1 MKKVIALSVVAAAMV
16 LATGANIKFNTNRQ
30 KEDLDTRL
38 IVTLKGDV
46 NAKSQDSIIR
56 QQNAVIAQ
64 IREGITTDYHVS
76 DRFSTLVNGFVIDIN
91 SSHVDDIRH
100 LPNVRHVDYDK
111 IHDVKYVDDGAIK
124 ESFEIAIKK
133 KQENVS
139 KATMNVPDN
148 TKEGE
153 GVLIAILDTGYLLNG
168 QTFDDEG
175 NVAKTGV
182 THNAFTALKKGI
194 KVHDTKE
201 SIQEKISLTQGFHG
215 KNDASHSTYYNSKV
229 PFFYDYGGESSVR
242 GEVGPEDYDVFTT
255 ASEHGTHVATIAAGN
270 DNNYKGIA
278 PKAQLALMKVFTIYT
293 PTAADAAQGYTA
305 STGAYDAAVLK
316 AFEDCA
322 ILGVDV
328 INMSLGSD
336 LNDFEDDCAVRQA
349 IKQLNEKG
357 CFVDIAAGNEGK
369 DTFDRSAYEYW
380 TTDNVETGILSTYSN
395 SPEAMTVGAAQ
406 ADKEFYTTA
415 LVIGQ
420 NTISFRDQVEN
431 YTSTDGEVVYNPERH
446 ITDLLKDYPDGMF
459 EWVKIGGWG
468 ESKDYEGKDV
478 KGKIAIV
485 DRGETTFVSKITAA
499 QNEGA
504 IAIGIIDN
512 DPTNTDFTFRMDLSG
527 WTPDIP
533 VISILFRD
541 KELIDNATDH
551 TAKLLVNV
559 EAENPTRGRM
569 ATFSSDGPT
578 YNMAIKPEISTP
590 GQSILG
596 GILTDADAYDYFD
609 GTSMATPN
617 FAGVT
622 ALMIGENN
630 TPEYRKTINNRLM
643 STANPLTDVKGENL
657 ASVRKQGAGM
667 VDVKGA
673 LESKVYLDGSK
684 NENLLGKA
692 KIELGNNDDIKAGKL
707 NLAFTAINEGNA
719 DINYTAKVYVY
730 RPELAELDKEQ
741 FPEFEGV
748 KLQATYDHLVGTF
761 EQPVTVKP
769 GNNLI
774 TLNEYGIPSD
784 EKQIIDANFPYGCYI
799 EGYVVLEAEG
809 QEKLNIPYLGFYG
822 NLEDAIPVEPF
833 TFERDPNQTYA
844 SDVVNSVVAK
854 WKGLQEA
861 DFASSWYAGYYTG
874 FDDLS
879 MSAVITN
886 EKSFS
891 DLVDSNGN
899 SVVPAGINPY
909 TGTSNGKDIYV
920 GNNGFTNTMIISQF
934 VLRSVKTNTI
944 TITNK
949 ATGKVVLIDHM
960 FDSLFGA
967 TQDEAEHDVAWPLFK
982 TQVVTNF
989 WSAGYIAHRA
999 YTLIPLY
1006 AMDDSNNNLG
1016 NFPDGEYEM
1025 KFSYVLTDDN
1035 VFEKSYNLHIDSNMP
1050 TVSKTEEITKDG
1062 ESYYRVR
1069 FSEDNMC
1076 RYAVNGAY
1084 VAVSEDENGYYYD
1097 FKVSD
1102 FANGYGF
1109 IESNDLSYASTK
1121 TLVKFADPY
1130 GMSVSHDAFTM
1141 LHTFDYTET
1150 VDSETSRTYELSF
1163 KKSGKV
1169 AVIKGNFSISMK
1181 VPTGMDAS
1189 KLKVFGINNKG
1200 AETRGYCEVNDG
1212 VATFKVNST
1221 KFRLDTSAS
1230 NDTTYALESIKAY
1243 YGTRELFVGDTFN
1256 AEQVVVLGIYECGV
1270 TQELTGFTVDSSK
1283 LDLTKEGTYEISV
1296 SYQGKKASFKIKV
1309 NQRVDEAPVNLEDSP
1324 EVEVK
1329 QTKAGCGGEIASLSI
1344 LVSLVGLGAV
1354 AALVSKKGN
1363 KEEQS

>member
-1 MKKVIALSVVAAAMV
+1 MKKVIALSLISAAMV
-16 LATGANIKFNTNRQ
+16 LATGINLKSGVNVQ
-30 KEDLDTRL
+30 KEELDTRL

-46 NAKSQDSIIR
+46 NAKSQESIIR

-64 IREGITTDYHVS
+64 IREGITTDYRVS
-76 DRFSTLVNGFVIDIN
+76 DRYSTLVNGFSIDIN
-91 SSHVDDIRH
+91 SSHVDEIRR
-100 LPNVRHVDYDK
+100 LPNVRHVDYNK
-111 IHDVKYVDDGAIK
+111 IHDVKFVDDGVVT
-124 ESFEIAIKK
+124 ESLEIAIKK

-139 KATMNVPDN
+139 KSTMNVPDKTN
-148 TKEGE
+148 EGE

-168 QTFDDEG
+168 QTFDEEG

-201 SIQEKISLTQGFHG
+201 SIQEKISLTKGFHG
-215 KNDASHSTYYNSKV
+215 KNDASHSTYYNTKV
-229 PFFYDYGGESSVR
+229 PFFYDYGGESTER
-242 GEVGPEDYDVFTT
+242 GKVGPEDFDVFTT

-278 PKAQLALMKVFTIYT
+278 PKAQLALMKVFTVYT
-293 PTAADAAQGYTA
+293 PTTADAAAGATT
-305 STGAYDAAVLK
+305 STGAYDEAVLK

-369 DTFDRSAYEYW
+369 DTFDRSAYEFW

-395 SPEAMTVGAAQ
+395 SPEAMTVGASQ

-415 LVIGQ
+415 LVIGN

-431 YTSTDGEVVYNPERH
+431 YNSADGEVVYNPERH
-446 ITDLLKDYPDGMF
+446 ITDLLNDHPDGMF

-499 QNEGA
+499 QSEGA

-559 EAENPTRGRM
+559 EAENPTKGRM

-622 ALMIGENN
+622 ALMISQNN
-630 TPEYRKTINNRLM
+630 TPEYRKTINDRLM
-643 STANPLTDVKGENL
+643 STANPLIDVKGENI

-673 LESKVYLDGSK
+673 IESKVYLDGANS
-684 NENLLGKA
+684 EALLGKA
-692 KIELGNNDDIKAGKL
+692 KIELGNNADIKEGNVK
-707 NLAFTAINEGNA
+707 LAFTAINEGDNEIA
-719 DINYTAKVYVY
+719 YNAKVYVY
-730 RPELAELDKEQ
+730 RPDLAELDKEN

-748 KLQATYDHLVGTF
+748 KLQATYNHLIGTF
-761 EQPVTVKP
+761 EQSVTVKP

-774 TLNEYGIPSD
+774 SLNPYEIPNA
-784 EKQIIDANFPYGCYI
+784 EKQIINDNFPYGCYV

-809 QEKLNIPYLGFYG
+809 QETLNIPYLGFYG

-833 TFERDPNQTYA
+833 TFERDPNKTYA
-844 SDVVNSVVAK
+844 SDVMNSVVEK

-861 DFASSWYAGYYTG
+861 DFASSWYAGYYAG
-874 FDDLS
+874 FEDLD
-879 MSAVITN
+879 MSKVIQN
-886 EKSFS
+886 ENSFG
-891 DLVDSNGN
+891 DLVDANGN
-899 SVVPAGINPY
+899 SVVPVGINPY

-934 VLRSVKTNTI
+934 VLRSVKNNTI

-949 ATGKVVLIDHM
+949 ASNKVVLTDHM

-967 TQDEAEHDVAWPLFK
+967 TEDEAEHDIAWPLFK
-982 TQVVTNF
+982 SQVCTNL
-989 WSAGYIAHRA
+989 WSLSYIAHRA

-1025 KFSYVLTDDN
+1025 KFSYVTTDDK
-1035 VFEKSYNLHIDSNMP
+1035 VFEKSYNLHIDSKMP
-1050 TVSKTEEITKDG
+1050 TISKTEQISKDG

-1069 FSEDNMC
+1069 FDEQFMS
-1076 RYAVNGAY
+1076 RYAVGGEY
-1084 VAVSEDENGYYYD
+1084 VEANKDDNGYYYD
-1097 FKVSD
+1097 FKISD

-1109 IESNDLSYASTK
+1109 IESNDLSYAITK
-1121 TLVKFADPY
+1121 TLVKFDDPN
-1130 GMSVSHDAFTM
+1130 GMSVSHNSFTM
-1141 LHTFDYTET
+1141 QHTFDYTET

-1163 KKSGKV
+1163 KKNGKV
-1169 AVIKGNFSISMK
+1169 AVIKGTFAISMK
-1181 VPTGMDAS
+1181 VPAGFDAS
-1189 KLKVFGINNKG
+1189 KLMVYGVNNKG
-1200 AETRGYCEVNDG
+1200 VETREYCVVKDG
-1212 VATFKVNST
+1212 IASFQVNST
-1221 KFRLDTSAS
+1221 KFRLDASAS
-1230 NDTTYALESIKAY
+1230 NNLDYALESISAY
-1243 YGTRELFVGDTFN
+1243 YNSRELFVGDTFD
-1256 AEQVVVLGIYECGV
+1256 ASQVVVIGHYQCGIVE
-1270 TQELTGFTVDSSK
+1270 ELTSGFTVDSSK
-1283 LDLTKEGTYEISV
+1283 VDLTKEGTYEVSV
-1296 SYQGKKASFKIKV
+1296 SYNGKSASFKVKV
-1309 NQRVDEAPVNLEDSP
+1309 NLKVNEAVPELEDSP
-1324 EVEVK
+1324 KVEVK
-1329 QTKAGCGGEIASLSI
+1329 QSKAGCGGEIVTMSTFIAF
-1344 LVSLVGLGAV
+1344 LGIG
-1354 AALVSKKGN
+1354 ALMALASKKN
-1363 KEEQS
+1363 RKEQ

>member
-1 MKKVIALSVVAAAMV
+1 MKKVIALSLAAAAMII
-16 LATGANIKFNTNRQ
+16 ATGANIKLNANRP

-46 NAKSQDSIIR
+46 NAKSQESIIR

-64 IREGITTDYHVS
+64 IRENITTDYHVS
-76 DRFSTLVNGFVIDIN
+76 DRFTTLINGFSIDIN
-91 SSHVDDIRH
+91 SSHVDEIRH
-100 LPNVRHVDYDK
+100 LSSVRHIDYNK

-124 ESFEIAIKK
+124 DSFEIAIKK

-139 KATMNVPDN
+139 KATMNVPDKTN
-148 TKEGE
+148 EGE

-215 KNDASHSTYYNSKV
+215 KNDASHSTYYNTKV

-278 PKAQLALMKVFTIYT
+278 PKAQLALMKVFTVYT
-293 PTAADAAQGYTA
+293 PSTADAAAGATT
-305 STGAYDAAVLK
+305 SVGAYDDAVLK

-336 LNDFEDDCAVRQA
+336 LNDFQENCAVRQA
-349 IKQLNEKG
+349 IKQLTEKG
-357 CFVDIAAGNEGK
+357 CFVNIAAGNEGK
-369 DTFDRSAYEYW
+369 DTFDRSAYEFW

-395 SPEAMTVGAAQ
+395 ATEAMTVGAAQ
-406 ADKEFYTTA
+406 ADKEYFTTA
-415 LVIGQ
+415 LVIGS

-431 YTSTDGEVVYNPERH
+431 YTSSDGEVVYNPERH
-446 ITDLLKDYPDGMF
+446 ITDLLNDHPDGVF
-459 EWVKIGGWG
+459 EWVKVGGWG
-468 ESKDYEGKDV
+468 ESKDYKDLDV

-499 QNEGA
+499 QTEGA
-504 IAIGIIDN
+504 IAIGVIDN

-559 EAENPTRGRM
+559 EADNPTKGRM
-569 ATFSSDGPT
+569 ATFSSDGPR
-578 YNMAIKPEISTP
+578 YDLSIKPEISTP

-617 FAGVT
+617 FCGVT
-622 ALMIGENN
+622 ALMISENN

-643 STANPLTDVKGENL
+643 STANPLTDVKGANL

-673 LESKVYLDGSK
+673 LESKVYLDGAT
-684 NENLLGKA
+684 NESLLGKA
-692 KIELGNNDDIKAGKL
+692 KIELGNNDDIKAGKVK
-707 NLAFTAINEGNA
+707 LAFTAINESDA
-719 DINYTAKVYVY
+719 EINYTAKVYVY
-730 RPELAELDKEQ
+730 RPELAELDKEN

-748 KLQATYDHLVGTF
+748 KLQATYNHLIGTF
-761 EQPVTVKP
+761 EQPVSVKP

-774 TLNEYGIPSD
+774 SLNEYGIPSD
-784 EKQIIDANFPYGCYI
+784 EKQIIDANFPYGCYV
-799 EGYVVLEAEG
+799 EGYVILEAEG
-809 QEKLNIPYLGFYG
+809 QEQLSVPFLGFYG
-822 NLEDAIPVEPF
+822 NLEEAIPVEPF
-833 TFERDPNQTYA
+833 TFERDANETYA
-844 SDVVNSVVAK
+844 SDVLNSVVRK

-861 DFASSWYAGYYTG
+861 DFASSWYAGYYTS
-874 FDDLS
+874 FDDLN
-879 MSAVITN
+879 MSKVITN
-886 EKSFS
+886 ESSFK
-891 DLVDSNGN
+891 DVVDSNGN
-899 SVVPAGINPY
+899 TVVPAGINPY
-909 TGTSNGKDIYV
+909 TGLSNGKDIYV

-949 ATGKVVLIDHM
+949 ASGKVVLIDHM

-967 TQDEAEHDVAWPLFK
+967 SEDEAEHDVAWPLYK
-982 TQVVTNF
+982 TQVDTTY
-989 WSAGYIAHRA
+989 WSAGYVAHRA

-1006 AMDDSNNNLG
+1006 AMDSNNNNLG

-1025 KFSYVLTDDN
+1025 EFSYVLTDDS
-1035 VFEKSYNLHIDSNMP
+1035 VFKKSYNLHIDSDMP
-1050 TVSKTEEITKDG
+1050 SISKTEQVTKDG
-1062 ESYYRVR
+1062 ENYYRVR
-1069 FSEDNMC
+1069 FNEDNMS
-1076 RYAVNGAY
+1076 RYAVNGEY
-1084 VAVSEDENGYYYD
+1084 VAVSQDENGYYYD

-1109 IESNDLSYASTK
+1109 IESNDLSYAITK
-1121 TLVKFADPY
+1121 TLVKFDDPY
-1130 GMSVSHDAFTM
+1130 GMSVSHDSFTM
-1141 LHTFDYTET
+1141 QHTFDYTET
-1150 VDSETSRTYELSF
+1150 VDNETSRTYELSF
-1163 KKSGKV
+1163 KKNGKV
-1169 AVIKGNFSISMK
+1169 AVIKGTFSVSMK
-1181 VPTGMDAS
+1181 LPSGFDGD
-1189 KLKVFGINNKG
+1189 KLIVYSVNGKG
-1200 AETRGYCEVNDG
+1200 AETRSYCTVKDG
-1212 VATFKVNST
+1212 VASMKVNST
-1221 KFRLDTSAS
+1221 KFRLDCNAT
-1230 NDTTYALESIKAY
+1230 NDTAYALESIKAY
-1243 YGTRELFVGDTFN
+1243 YGTREIFVGDTFN
-1256 AEQVVVLGIYECGV
+1256 QDQVVVLGYYQCGV
-1270 TQELTGFTVDSSK
+1270 IKELTGFTVDASK
-1283 LDLTKEGTYEISV
+1283 LDTSKEGTYDITVNFE
-1296 SYQGKKASFKIKV
+1296 GKKATFKLIV

-1344 LVSLVGLGAV
+1344 LVSLVGLSAI
-1354 AALVSKKGN
+1354 ATLMTKKN
-1363 KEEQS
+1363 KQED